1 MYYCHQLFPEGMT
14 MGRALSLDLR
24 ERIVKARESG
34 LTSSETAKRYS
45 VSRSTVRRLLI
56 QWQETGSLEPGIS
69 TGRKPTLDDAACALI
84 RAWLQEQNDLT
95 LGELCARLSRNGYAV
110 TIQAV
115 FYYLPPYSPD
125 FNPIENMWS
134 QVKGIL
140 RKFAART
147 FEDLMEAMKTA
158 ILNVTEDD
166 GIGFFKNCRHGPTI
180 I

>member
-1 MYYCHQLFPEGMT
+1 M
-14 MGRALSLDLR
+14 
-24 ERIVKARESG
+24 
-34 LTSSETAKRYS
+34 
-45 VSRSTVRRLLI
+45 
-56 QWQETGSLEPGIS
+56 
-69 TGRKPTLDDAACALI
+69 
-84 RAWLQEQNDLT
+84 
-95 LGELCARLSRNGYAV
+95 
-110 TIQAV
+110 
-115 FYYLPPYSPD
+115 PPYSPD

-166 GIGFFKNCRHGPTI
+166 CIGFFKNCRHGSTI